1 MAVRVP
7 AIIDGVLAK
16 NPDYEPE
23 IVAALLELRAALPAS
38 AALPELASEGP
49 AREGWLEALA
59 VRAGETWLAT
69 DWFFAENYV
78 YRQIADR
85 TRFWHSGRDP
95 FLAHKREEYAGA
107 AHERAL
113 LGALALGGEP
123 AERFERLFAAAV
135 FGNRIDLSFAAS
147 LERGVA
153 IADDDLLI
161 DERKAAVQRLLEA
174 DGPLHIIV
182 DNAGTELSVDLVL
195 ADRALELLAARVI
208 LHLKLHPTFVSDA
221 TAADVRWFL
230 GEGSDEPDRPPV
242 ARWGGGAMGLQ
253 QRLRSALHDGRLE
266 LAPHAFWNGPRSLW
280 ELPEDLL
287 AAFAGARLCLLK
299 GDANYRR
306 ALGDALWAPET
317 SFADATSYFPAPL
330 LALRTLKSDP
340 IIGLEPGQASE
351 LDRLDAR
358 WRVNGKRGVASLG
371 GSR

>member
-16 NPDYEPE
+16 NPDYDGE
-23 IVAALLELRAALPAS
+23 IVADLLELRAALPAD
-38 AALPELASEGP
+38 APLPELAPEGP
-49 AREGWLEALA
+49 AREGWLEGLA
-59 VRAGETWLAT
+59 ERAGETWLGT

-85 TRFWHSGRDP
+85 TRFWHNGRDP

-113 LGALALGGEP
+113 LAALALGGEP
-123 AERFERLFAAAV
+123 RERFERLFAAEV

-147 LERGVA
+147 LERGIA
-153 IADDDLLI
+153 SADDDLLI
-161 DERKAAVQRLLEA
+161 DERKAAAQRLLAA
-174 DGPLHIIV
+174 DGPVHIIV

-195 ADRALELLAARVI
+195 ADAVLELLDARVT

-230 GEGSDEPDRPPV
+230 GEGIDEPDLPPV
-242 ARWGGGAMGLQ
+242 ERWGEGAQALQ
-253 QRLRSALHDGRLE
+253 QRLRSALHNGRLE

-280 ELPEDLL
+280 ELPDDLSE
-287 AAFAGARLCLLK
+287 AFSAARLCVLK

-317 SFADATSYFPAPL
+317 SFAEATSYFPAPL

-340 IIGLEPGQASE
+340 IIGLPPGLAE
-351 LDRLDAR
+351 RLAAEDAK
-358 WRVNGKRGVASLG
+358 WRVNGKRAVASLG
-371 GSR
+371 GEL